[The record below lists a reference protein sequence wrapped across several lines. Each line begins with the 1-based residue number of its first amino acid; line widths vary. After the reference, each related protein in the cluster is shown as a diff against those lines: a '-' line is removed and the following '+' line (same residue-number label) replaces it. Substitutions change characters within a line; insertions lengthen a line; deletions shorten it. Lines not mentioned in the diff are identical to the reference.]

1 MQISIKSERKEDRH
15 YMRAFIVFIICVVLN
30 LILKRFYYW
39 EYIIDNWFLVII
51 GCSILIELEKIYKAL
66 NEIRCSLNTANSTVN
81 NYSDK

>member
-15 YMRAFIVFIICVVLN
+15 NMRAFVVFIICVVLN
-30 LILKRFYYW
+30 LILERFYYW

-51 GCSILIELEKIYKAL
+51 GCSILIELEKIYKAI

-81 NYSDK
+81 SYSDK